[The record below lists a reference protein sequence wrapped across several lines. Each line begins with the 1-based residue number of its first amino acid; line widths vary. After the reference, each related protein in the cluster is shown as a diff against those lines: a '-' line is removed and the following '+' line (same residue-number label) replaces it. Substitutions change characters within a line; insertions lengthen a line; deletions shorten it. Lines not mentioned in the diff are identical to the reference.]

1 MLHGVGATRIVD
13 RLEEAGL
20 VRRETSPTDR
30 RVIYAPTTEAGGPL
44 SDGACR
50 CSTRACCEH
59 DVFLGF
65 PGNRESAQEELDRA
79 AARTAIVSFHFSN
92 GRPREL
98 GRSRAR

>member
-1 MLHGVGATRIVD
+1 MFD
-13 RLEEAGL
+13 E
-20 VRRETSPTDR
+20 
-30 RVIYAPTTEAGGPL
+30 
-44 SDGACR
+44 ACR
-50 CSTRACCEH
+50 EH

-65 PGNRESAQEELDRA
+65 PGNRESAQEEIDRA